1 MADLGG
7 SRGVAMDLE
16 DRLSSPTQRPDG
28 NLFRLGNHC
37 WRCVDMDAESRYIDL
52 CDLCYEDLRS

>member
-1 MADLGG
+1 
-7 SRGVAMDLE
+7 MDLE

-37 WRCVDMDAESRYIDL
+37 WRRVDRDADSRYIDL